1 MSKHI
6 EKFNDMLKNFRNH
19 DVDLNSIEDGHSKNI
34 LIGIQESLYNE
45 KLINAARS
53 LYVNYSPVRLFTPIM
68 YKLYMKT
75 KSKNNN
81 SDNQSNKDTSS
92 KEGLN

>member
-1 MSKHI
+1 MSKHT
-6 EKFNDMLKNFRNH
+6 EKFNDMLEHFRNH
-19 DVDLNSIEDGHSKNI
+19 DVDLNSIEESHIKNI

-45 KLINAARS
+45 KLLNAARS

-75 KSKNNN
+75 NYKKNSSN
-81 SDNQSNKDTSS
+81 NQSDKVT
-92 KEGLN
+92 